1 MAGILLRSMLSVALV
16 AGALAG
22 ISTSA
27 AQAQTAARLW
37 AAADFLGGAQ
47 PLPPVPRGAGFP
59 AARRKRPRPQRAG
72 FGAGAGDPERRPRL
86 GAQHR
91 EPALY
96 RSRRPRQRALHP
108 RQRQGKL
115 SDADRS
121 SDRDPPDRPGA
132 GRRHLR
138 LDGRRWRRPANV
150 HLRLCRAGQSQGPL
164 RPHHG
169 GHRRRVQLGRQS
181 ARVHRDRGARH
192 LHRRPRRQCR
202 FRRGKSGPADCAV
215 R

>member
-27 AQAQTAARLW
+27 AQAQTAGGYGPLQISWEVRNRFRLFREER
-37 AAADFLGGAQ
+37 DFLLHAESGA
-47 PLPPVPRGAGFP
+47 
-59 AARRKRPRPQRAG
+59 RPQRAG
-72 FGAGAGDPERRPRL
+72 LGAGAGDPERRPRL
-86 GAQHR
+86 GAQHG
-91 EPALY
+91 EPALH

-121 SDRDPPDRPGA
+121 SGRGPADRPGS

-138 LDGRRWRRPANV
+138 LDVRRWRRPANL
-150 HLRLCRAGQSQGPL
+150 HLRLRRAGQSPGPL

-169 GHRRRVQLGRQS
+169 GHRRRVQLGGQS
-181 ARVHRDRGARH
+181 ARFHRDRGARH
-192 LHRRPRRQCR
+192 LHRRPRRQRR